1 MKLFYTL
8 AAMTLS
14 TCAFA
19 QSYLL
24 TVETFVGN
32 KLEDKMSFSLQ
43 VGEPQTKGFDGK
55 LLAKRYRAKG
65 FPNKRYAEI
74 KAAAADAKKTEAE
87 SKMTPRE
94 VVKNLAEKT
103 RGELAAAERASESA
117 SAKIDSLSEK
127 LKLLEE
133 LEELGSRN
141 SPSFDRSYEA
151 FCKKY
156 ELTPADLEYKKML
169 KKRPAYTGDIEEIDY
184 GSFCSVKIMKAA
196 DKDVLL
202 NINYAYSRIRSSFY
216 SDGTNNSNSI
226 TKHPVVER
234 FEKYGMKN
242 VHLVVGKPYCVQ
254 FGRLSA
260 EKARSLSEALS
271 KSGIFGDGESVA
283 GGEQAEAE
291 ADESAKLD
299 AQGLY
304 SEIKRK
310 YSGEGGR
317 VLRAVFTLKHDNGA
331 L

>member
-1 MKLFYTL
+1 MKLLFTL
-8 AAMTLS
+8 VAMTLS

-65 FPNKRYAEI
+65 FPNKHYAEI
-74 KAAAADAKKTEAE
+74 KAAAAEAKKTEAE
-87 SKMTPRE
+87 AKLTPRDI
-94 VVKNLAEKT
+94 VKNLAEKT
-103 RGELAAAERASESA
+103 RGELAAAERASEKA
-117 SAKIDSLSEK
+117 SARTDSLTEK

-133 LEELGSRN
+133 LEELSTRN

-151 FCKKY
+151 FCKKF
-156 ELTPADLEYKKML
+156 ELTPADLEYQKML

-184 GSFCSVKIMKAA
+184 GSFCSAKITKAA

-202 NINYAYSRIRSSFY
+202 NIDYAYSRIRSSFY
-216 SDGTNNSNSI
+216 SDGNNNSNSI

-234 FEKYGMKN
+234 FEKYGLKN
-242 VHLVVGKPYCVQ
+242 IHLVVGKPYCVQ

-271 KSGIFGDGESVA
+271 KSGIFGDGENAS
-283 GGEQAEAE
+283 GGEQAEVA

-310 YSGEGGR
+310 YASDGGR
-317 VLRAVFTLKHDNGA
+317 VLRAVFTLKYDR
-331 L
+331 

>member
-1 MKLFYTL
+1 MKLFFTL
-8 AAMTLS
+8 AAISLS
-14 TCAFA
+14 TCALA

-32 KLEDKMSFSLQ
+32 KLEDKISFSLQ

-65 FPNKRYAEI
+65 FPNKRFAEI
-74 KAAAADAKKTEAE
+74 KAAEADAKKTEEE
-87 SKMTPRE
+87 SKLTPRD
-94 VVKNLAEKT
+94 VVKKLAEKT
-103 RGELAAAERASESA
+103 RGELAAAERACEKA
-117 SAKIDSLSEK
+117 SAKTDSLSEK

-156 ELTPADLEYKKML
+156 ELTPADLEYQKML

-184 GSFCSVKIMKAA
+184 GSFCSAKVTKAA

-234 FEKYGMKN
+234 FEKYGMTN
-242 VHLVVGKPYCVQ
+242 IHLVVGKPYCVQ

-271 KSGIFGDGESVA
+271 KSGIFGDGENASV
-283 GGEQAEAE
+283 GEESEAV

-317 VLRAVFTLKHDNGA
+317 VVRAVFTLKHDR
-331 L
+331 